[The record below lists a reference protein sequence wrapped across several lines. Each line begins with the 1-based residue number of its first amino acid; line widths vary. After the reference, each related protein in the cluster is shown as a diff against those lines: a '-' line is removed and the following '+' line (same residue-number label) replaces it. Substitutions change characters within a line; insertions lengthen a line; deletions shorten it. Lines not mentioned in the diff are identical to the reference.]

1 MLLTGWAIV
10 AASVIVPAGGCG
22 APPKSTRM
30 TLDDVEAMTAEMSAS
45 LRRGLLSGR
54 SASSEEMRIAITRVE
69 NRTRHLM
76 DPGEQWAIMD
86 RVAKS
91 VPIMT
96 LAEQANVR
104 FVLERDF
111 EREAK
116 ERGTLPAEF
125 GRERRVTHVM
135 RAVFDSPTRE
145 GLRDRTDA
153 YLCRFSILELSS
165 GEEVWS
171 DSFDFKRVARGN
183 FLD

>member
-1 MLLTGWAIV
+1 LIAS
-10 AASVIVPAGGCG
+10 AALGCIAVLAGGGCG

-30 TLDDVEAMTAEMSAS
+30 TLDDVEAMTTEMSAS

-76 DPGEQWAIMD
+76 DPSEQWAIMD

-91 VPIMT
+91 VPITT
-96 LAEQANVR
+96 LAEEANVR

-116 ERGTLPAEF
+116 ARGTLPAEF

-165 GEEVWS
+165 GEEVWA